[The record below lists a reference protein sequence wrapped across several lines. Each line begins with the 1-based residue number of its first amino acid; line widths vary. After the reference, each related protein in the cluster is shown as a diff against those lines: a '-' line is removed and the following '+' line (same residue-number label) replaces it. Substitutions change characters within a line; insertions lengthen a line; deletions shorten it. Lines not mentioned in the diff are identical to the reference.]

1 VVFSAWVRA
10 DDRLR
15 ESTEMGQSMRKS
27 VGVAV
32 VVALAAVACGAI
44 IAEAQ
49 TGAAQAVTARKD
61 LMRSQGRAVA
71 SLQPM
76 LRNEQPWNQQ
86 TAVAA
91 MTTLQQTSQQIPSVF
106 PEGSGAG
113 PGIETRALPA
123 IWQNRQAFEATAAS
137 LNTAATQLLQLAQAN
152 QEAAFR
158 AAFPAVGQACGAC
171 HTTFRAPQ

>member
-1 VVFSAWVRA
+1 
-10 DDRLR
+10 
-15 ESTEMGQSMRKS
+15 MRKS
-27 VGVAV
+27 VRVAI
-32 VVALAAVACGAI
+32 VAGALVAAGGISI

-49 TGAAQAVTARKD
+49 TNVAQVVQARKD
-61 LMRSQGRAVA
+61 LMRAQGRAVA
-71 SLQPM
+71 SMQPI

-91 MTTLQQTSQQIPSVF
+91 MTALQQTSQQIPTVF
-106 PEGSGAG
+106 PAGSGAQAG
-113 PGIETRALPA
+113 VETRALPV
-123 IWQNRQAFEATAAS
+123 IWTNRQAFEAQATA

-158 AAFPAVGQACGAC
+158 AAFSSVGQVCGSC